1 MSVSKTINDDYP
13 TRNNDSFQV
22 ISRRDPIVYE
32 NSLHLDVLDTDEI
45 KFFEDNGYLFF
56 PNLFSTKEITVLSNE
71 LERLSHDEELKK
83 QEQFILEPQSG
94 EVRSIFEVHKNNNL
108 FQKLSKDSRVVNV
121 VRQLL
126 GSDVYITQSR
136 INRKPGFEGKE
147 FYWHSDFETWHAE
160 DGMPHMRAIS
170 CSISLTDNYEFNGP
184 LMVIPGSHKQFISCA
199 GKTPDNHYR
208 ISLKRQE
215 IGTPNKEN
223 LEKMVNQS
231 SIDTTKGPAG
241 SVIFFDCNLMH
252 GSSGNIT
259 PYPRSNVFFVY
270 NSIKNKLEEPF
281 SASKPRPEH
290 IASRDLQAI
299 TPLSLEITT

>member
-1 MSVSKTINDDYP
+1 MSISKTVNDDYP

-22 ISRRDPIVYE
+22 ISRRDPVVYD
-32 NSLHLDVLDTDEI
+32 NLLQLDVLNAQKV

-56 PNLFSTKEITVLSNE
+56 PNLFSEKEISILSSE
-71 LERLSHDEELKK
+71 LERLSRDEELKK
-83 QEQFILEPQSG
+83 QEQFVLEPQSG

-108 FQKLSKDSRVVNV
+108 FKKLCKDPRIVNV
-121 VRQLL
+121 VRQIL

-160 DGMPHMRAIS
+160 DGMPRMRAIS
-170 CSISLTDNYEFNGP
+170 CSINLTDNYEFNGP
-184 LMVIPGSHKQFISCA
+184 LMVIPSSHKQFISCA
-199 GKTPDNHYR
+199 GRTPENHYR

-223 LEKMVNQS
+223 LEKMVKQKG
-231 SIDTTKGPAG
+231 IDTAKGPAG
-241 SVIFFDCNLMH
+241 SAIFFDCNLMH

-270 NSIKNKLEEPF
+270 NSIKNQLEDPF

-290 IASRDLQAI
+290 IASREPQVI
-299 TPLSLEITT
+299 TPQPLEINT